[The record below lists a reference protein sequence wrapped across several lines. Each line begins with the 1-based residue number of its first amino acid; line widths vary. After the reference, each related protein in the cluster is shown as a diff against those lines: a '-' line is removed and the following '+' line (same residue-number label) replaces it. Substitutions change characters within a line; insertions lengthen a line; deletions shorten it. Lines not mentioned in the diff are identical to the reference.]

1 MRTLRAIVSTDY
13 LIARP
18 AAAGR
23 DAGGAPSWLALVIAA
38 AALNCLAG
46 RRHGRA
52 ADVPVIK
59 PKAAATTNYVELT
72 GNAASVRSVKLIARV
87 GGYLEEQHFHDG
99 AFVKKGDLLFKVQ
112 QDQYKA
118 QLLQAQSQV
127 QAAKAALV
135 YARTE
140 VVRYTGAR

>member
-1 MRTLRAIVSTDY
+1 MISVAVMGPARAQTT
-13 LIARP
+13 
-18 AAAGR
+18 
-23 DAGGAPSWLALVIAA
+23 GAPPT
-38 AALNCLAG
+38 
-46 RRHGRA
+46 
-52 ADVPVIK
+52 VPVIK
-59 PKAAATTNYVELT
+59 PKATSATEYVELT

-118 QLLQAQSQV
+118 QLQQAQSQV
-127 QAAKAALV
+127 LAAKAALV

-140 VVRYTGAR
+140 VVRYRSW